1 VAIPLPSTPKSWL
14 ATIVVVLGVSIA
26 LYALF
31 SRKSDEELIRERLDE
46 LAHQV
51 AVDGDENIL
60 FRGNRLK
67 KSFSKIFV
75 PSVRVDIPEL
85 SGLASGRDELALL
98 AARAGTY
105 FRHAEVDISAD
116 QIDIIQGANSATVH
130 GSATIT
136 GDRGRGTERD
146 ERRVT
151 FGMAKVN
158 DEWLI
163 DSVTVASK
171 SPNPTPLVR

>member
-14 ATIVVVLGVSIA
+14 ATIVVVLGISIA
-26 LYALF
+26 LYALL
-31 SRKSDEELIRERLDE
+31 SGKSDEELIRERLDE

-67 KSFSKIFV
+67 KSFATIFV
-75 PSVRVDIPEL
+75 PSVRVHIPEL
-85 SGLASGRDELALL
+85 SGLGSGRDELALL

-105 FRHAEVDISAD
+105 FRHAEVEIGAD
-116 QIDIIQGANSATVH
+116 QIDVIAGANSATVR

-136 GDRGRGTERD
+136 GDRGRGSERD

-151 FGMAKVN
+151 FGMAKV
-158 DEWLI
+158 DGEWLI
-163 DSVTVASK
+163 DSITVASK
-171 SPNPTPLVR
+171 SENPTPLIQ

>member
-1 VAIPLPSTPKSWL
+1 MAISLPSTPKSWL
-14 ATIVVVLGVSIA
+14 ATLAVVLGLSIT

-46 LAHQV
+46 LGHQI

-67 KSFSKIFV
+67 KSFATLFV
-75 PSVRVDIPEL
+75 PNVRVDIPEL
-85 SGLASGRDELALL
+85 SGLSSGRDELALL

-105 FRHAEVDISAD
+105 FRHAEVEINAD
-116 QIDIIQGANSATVH
+116 QIDVIAGANSATVR
-130 GSATIT
+130 GSAAIT
-136 GDRGRGTERD
+136 GDRGHGTERD

-151 FGMAKVN
+151 FGMAKV
-158 DEWLI
+158 DGEWRV
-163 DSVTVASK
+163 DSIVVASK
-171 SPNPTPLVR
+171 SENPTPLIR